1 MNKFLKSFDK
11 IISLG
16 SNCYVKMF
24 LESHLKKE
32 ETQFFDYIGSSMWSI
47 NELLKND
54 FQGLYDYKNFVK
66 KHILNKGDKYIFTNI
81 LYYIRFKHDF
91 NQNFNSNINDIKE
104 DLKFSEFVKKY
115 KRRQKRFME
124 ILNNS
129 KETILFIRY
138 EEDNK
143 DRVKYY
149 EEKDEL
155 EFIYEFMKI
164 LKTINPNK
172 KFFFILLSH
181 EKSLEDKDNNLLVV
195 KINDPIK
202 IWTEAPNK
210 IRNTLLE
217 NEKKN
222 EFNILVS

>member
-1 MNKFLKSFDK
+1 
-11 IISLG
+11 
-16 SNCYVKMF
+16 
-24 LESHLKKE
+24 
-32 ETQFFDYIGSSMWSI
+32 
-47 NELLKND
+47 
-54 FQGLYDYKNFVK
+54 
-66 KHILNKGDKYIFTNI
+66 
-81 LYYIRFKHDF
+81 
-91 NQNFNSNINDIKE
+91 
-104 DLKFSEFVKKY
+104 
-115 KRRQKRFME
+115 ME

-217 NEKKN
+217 NEKKMN
-222 EFNILVS
+222 LIF